1 MSVFYL
7 INFKIKK
14 KMKHQ
19 RIIEF
24 RFLLTP
30 FASTLFIIKDVYR
43 KRYYIFGF
51 KIIDLLQLFKEEK
64 PKIVYYE

>member
-1 MSVFYL
+1 
-7 INFKIKK
+7 
-14 KMKHQ
+14 MKNQ

-30 FASTLFIIKDVYR
+30 FASTLFIVKGVYR

-51 KIIDLLQLFKEEK
+51 KIIDLTTNYEK
-64 PKIVYYE
+64 NKAI